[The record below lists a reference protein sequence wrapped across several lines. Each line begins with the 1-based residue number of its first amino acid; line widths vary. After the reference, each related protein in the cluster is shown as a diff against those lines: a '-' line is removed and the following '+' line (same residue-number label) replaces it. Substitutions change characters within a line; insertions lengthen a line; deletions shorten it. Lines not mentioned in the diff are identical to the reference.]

1 MEDIK
6 KQISLVIS
14 ELVKSGYDKNDI
26 ICVGRTADYNNNY
39 SYYVVVV
46 PSFEQLILRETMF
59 NTRHFFV
66 YNLFNLPDWF
76 KPAEER
82 ELWCLK
88 YDTLIIPLI
97 QSLDAYWKDGLQ
109 KQIIK
114 SYKEMDIIRKFF
126 IDIGYLHYMKQK
138 PEQTWVDKDTFF
150 KQLTHAEKDAL
161 RYISQEIGAS
171 GTVSI
176 SKMIEKYPISRPVWN
191 NLFKKVQEFNIGE
204 ITNRGV
210 KGTDINITHP
220 QLRHEMNNRGI

>member
-14 ELVKSGYDKNDI
+14 ELVKNGYDKNDI
-26 ICVGRTADYNNNY
+26 ICVGYTKKNDELA
-39 SYYVVVV
+39 YYAIVM
-46 PSFEQLILRETMF
+46 PSFEQLILQETIF
-59 NTRHFFV
+59 NTYNFFV
-66 YNLFNLPDWF
+66 YNLFKLPDWYQ
-76 KPAEER
+76 PAEER
-82 ELWCLK
+82 KLWCLK
-88 YDTLIIPLI
+88 YDNLIVPLI

-161 RYISQEIGAS
+161 KYISQEIGAS

-176 SKMIEKYPISRPVWN
+176 SKMIERDR
-191 NLFKKVQEFNIGE
+191 E
-204 ITNRGV
+204 IAKRYLKN
-210 KGTDINITHP
+210 
-220 QLRHEMNNRGI
+220 

>member
-14 ELVKSGYDKNDI
+14 ELVKNGYDKNDI
-26 ICVGRTADYNNNY
+26 ICVGCMTKNNELT
-39 SYYVVVV
+39 YYAIVM
-46 PSFEQLILRETMF
+46 PSFEQLILQETIF
-59 NTRHFFV
+59 NTYNFLV
-66 YNLFNLPDWF
+66 YNLFKLPDWYQ
-76 KPAEER
+76 PAEER
-82 ELWCLK
+82 KLWCLK
-88 YDTLIIPLI
+88 YDNLIVPLI
-97 QSLDAYWKDGLQ
+97 QSLDAYWKEGLQ

-204 ITNRGV
+204 IINRGV
-210 KGTDINITHP
+210 KGTHINITHP
-220 QLRHEMNNRGI
+220 QLRYDMQNRKI